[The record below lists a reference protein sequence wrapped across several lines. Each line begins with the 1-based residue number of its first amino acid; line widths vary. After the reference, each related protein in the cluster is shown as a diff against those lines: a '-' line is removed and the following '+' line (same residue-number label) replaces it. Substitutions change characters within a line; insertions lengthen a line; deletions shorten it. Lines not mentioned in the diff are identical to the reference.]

1 MLVGLRWWSKIDESG
16 KETWYFESMG
26 EARSTNRT
34 DSLVFWVACYAVPIM
49 WVLFAITSVISL
61 KFSQLTICMIGCGL
75 AGVNLLGYIRCEK
88 NHKAQVRGWLF
99 SQAKKNISQEQMTKL
114 GTMAAKEALNNRG
127 GS

>member
-1 MLVGLRWWSKIDESG
+1 
-16 KETWYFESMG
+16 MG

-34 DSLVFWVACYAVPIM
+34 DSLVFWVACYAVPVM

-99 SQAKKNISQEQMTKL
+99 S
-114 GTMAAKEALNNRG
+114 
-127 GS
+127 